1 MSSPATTTNPVRLT
15 NVAAA
20 DYRPEWSPDGARIA
34 FVSERDGNAEVY
46 VMNADATMAMRWC
59 ASLCMAVLFVG
70 CANDAAGPAP
80 PVAPTISAIS
90 VARNSDNAL
99 SAVVSIRVRNA
110 DSVGVRFHL
119 GGVPSGSDS
128 VTAAVKVVG
137 DSATVPA
144 LGLLP
149 ARDYTLRAI
158 VYGGGGNVTSD
169 AVQLTTGA
177 LPSDLPHYAASGS
190 DPSPGF
196 VVFAAQMYGLVID
209 NTGRV
214 VWYHRFP
221 NGPGLSFMA
230 QPNGRY
236 VAKPSTPDP
245 TDLESWV
252 EIDPL
257 GKITRTLGCARGLQ
271 PRPHDMISELDGSY
285 WLLCDEVRTMDL
297 TAFGGV
303 AEARVTTQAIEHIA
317 GDGTLLFHWSPFD
330 HFAITDGELADRTG
344 ANVNWTHGNALDLD
358 ADGNL
363 IASFRNLGEITKI
376 DTKSGAVIWRLGG
389 RANQFTFLDVAAPAF
404 SGQHS
409 VRVAGPDAIML
420 LDNIGTPGESRSE
433 RYAID
438 QAAMTARLVGSYSS
452 TPSVVTLI
460 GGSVQSLSGG
470 RTLVSFGTAG
480 RVEEYDAAGQV
491 KWSITGA
498 AGYVF
503 RAERIRSLYAPGVG
517 TTR

>member
-1 MSSPATTTNPVRLT
+1 MQRCYAILGAAVV
-15 NVAAA
+15 VAAC
-20 DYRPEWSPDGARIA
+20 S
-34 FVSERDGNAEVY
+34 
-46 VMNADATMAMRWC
+46 
-59 ASLCMAVLFVG
+59 
-70 CANDAAGPAP
+70 NDAAGPPPPAAP
-80 PVAPTISAIS
+80 KISAIS
-90 VARNSDNAL
+90 VAGNPDNAL
-99 SAVVSIRVRNA
+99 SAIVTVHVDNA

-119 GGVPSGSDS
+119 GDVPSGSDS
-128 VTAAVKVVG
+128 VAPAVKVVG
-137 DSATVPA
+137 DSAIIPV

-149 ARDYTLRAI
+149 TSAYTLSAVAYGPEGNAI
-158 VYGGGGNVTSD
+158 SD
-169 AVQLTTGA
+169 AVQLTTGS
-177 LPSDLPHYAASGS
+177 LPADLPHYSASGS
-190 DPSPGF
+190 DPSPGY
-196 VVFAAQMYGLVID
+196 VVFAAGMYGLVID

-236 VAKPSTPDP
+236 VARPSTPDP
-245 TDLESWV
+245 TDIEPWV

-257 GKITRTLGCARGLQ
+257 GKITRTLTCARGLQ
-271 PRPHDMISELDGSY
+271 SRPHDMISELDGSY
-285 WLLCDEVRTMDL
+285 WLLCDETRTMDL

-303 AEARVTTQAIEHIA
+303 ADARITTQAVEHIA

-330 HFAITDGELADRTG
+330 HFAITDGDPADRTG
-344 ANVNWTHGNALDLD
+344 VNVNWTHGNSLDLD
-358 ADGNL
+358 TDGNL
-363 IASFRNLGEITKI
+363 VVSFRNLGEITKI

-389 RANQFTFLDVAAPAF
+389 RANQFTFLDVGVPAF

-409 VRVAGPDAIML
+409 VRVPAPGAIMI
-420 LDNIGTPGESRSE
+420 LDNMGTPGESRSE

-438 QAAMTARLVGSYSS
+438 GAALTARLVSSYSS

-480 RVEEYDAAGQV
+480 RVEEYDAAAQV

-517 TTR
+517 TLR